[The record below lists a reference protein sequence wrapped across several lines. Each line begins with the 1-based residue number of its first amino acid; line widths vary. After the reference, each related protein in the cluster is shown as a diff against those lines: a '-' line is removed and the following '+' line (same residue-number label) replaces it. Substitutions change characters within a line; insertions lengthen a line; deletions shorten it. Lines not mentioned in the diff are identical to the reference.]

1 MPACPPASHR
11 RSPSHHRG
19 RPALTLGRYIPKVL
33 AMRRKP
39 GTLLLLEVDI
49 LDAGLALR
57 RAGTPSVHGFQL
69 AKAIADRADAR
80 AALTAHGTLYKALS
94 RMEAAGLLTS
104 TWEDPNLAAGQ
115 GRPRRRLYQVTGAGE
130 RALAAWRTQ
139 HPGAS
144 ARPRPAA
151 GPGLG

>member
-1 MPACPPASHR
+1 
-11 RSPSHHRG
+11 
-19 RPALTLGRYIPKVL
+19 LTLGIYLPKVL

-115 GRPRRRLYQVTGAGE
+115 GRPRRRL
-130 RALAAWRTQ
+130 
-139 HPGAS
+139 
-144 ARPRPAA
+144 
-151 GPGLG
+151 

>member
-1 MPACPPASHR
+1 
-11 RSPSHHRG
+11 
-19 RPALTLGRYIPKVL
+19 
-33 AMRRKP
+33 MRRKP
-39 GTLLLLEVDI
+39 GAVLLLEVDI

-57 RAGTPSVHGFQL
+57 RGGTPSFHGFQL

-104 TWEDPNLAAGQ
+104 TWEDPDLAAAD

-130 RALAAWRTQ
+130 RALAAWQAQ
-139 HPGAS
+139 HPKAS
-144 ARPRPAA
+144 ARSRPAA
-151 GPGLG
+151 GPGPA